1 MTTYTQQF
9 DDALNHAMLYEVGGF
24 WKLTPD
30 VIKGL
35 CGTPAQKKAT
45 GYVNDPADAGGETK
59 FGVAKNANPT
69 LNIKTLT
76 WEDTKAVYFKKYWL
90 AASCDKLPP
99 KVASIV
105 FDGAI
110 NHGVARAIKF
120 LQQAAGVALDGDIG
134 PVTLAKI
141 SAADQNALCNKIA
154 DLRVKFYK
162 DIVAAK
168 PTQAKF
174 LNGWLRRIDE
184 VRTFVL
190 DKK

>member
-1 MTTYTQQF
+1 MITYTQQF

-24 WKLTPD
+24 WELTPE

-35 CGTPAQKKAT
+35 CGTSAQKKAT
-45 GYVNDPADAGGETK
+45 GYVNDQADAGGETK

-76 WEDTKAVYFKKYWL
+76 WEEAKAVYFKKYWL
-90 AASCDKLPP
+90 AASCDKLPQ
-99 KVASIV
+99 KVASIT

-110 NHGVARAIKF
+110 NHGVGRATKF
-120 LQQAAGVALDGDIG
+120 LQQAADVVADGDIG

-141 SAADQNALCNKIA
+141 MSMDQNLLCNKIA
-154 DLRVKFYK
+154 DLRVKFYR

-168 PTQAKF
+168 PSQAKF
-174 LNGWLRRIDE
+174 LNGWLRRISE

-190 DKK
+190 AKK

>member
-45 GYVNDPADAGGETK
+45 GYVNDPADTGGETK

-105 FDGAI
+105 FDSAI
-110 NHGVARAIKF
+110 NHGVGRATKF
-120 LQQAAGVALDGDIG
+120 LQQAAGVATDGDIG

-141 SAADQNALCNKIA
+141 SSADQNGLCSKIA